1 VQGRKELE
9 WRPTKVAGKSI
20 ALNSPRKAHKCIV
33 MIKKKSFIVLVAVG
47 GVVVAAAEKEIEN
60 VLEIAH
66 KSGRSRSCSMPA
78 KVVVVALVLSHY
90 GRATGD

>member
-1 VQGRKELE
+1 
-9 WRPTKVAGKSI
+9 
-20 ALNSPRKAHKCIV
+20 
-33 MIKKKSFIVLVAVG
+33 MIKKKSFIVLVAVA

-78 KVVVVALVLSHY
+78 KVIVIALVLSH
-90 GRATGD
+90 